1 MGVKRKPKLNLAFVD
16 PWQLTMD
23 QIVKL
28 YIVSQ
33 GPKYYIYKE
42 NKKRER
48 LGMKKLEYTDM
59 VQELQDLPIVK
70 EYWSGKENNKL

>member
-1 MGVKRKPKLNLAFVD
+1 MKIRPEMQLAFVD
-16 PWQLTMD
+16 PRRLTMN

-33 GPKYYIYKE
+33 GPKYYICKE
-42 NKKRER
+42 NKKREK

-59 VQELQDLPIVK
+59 AQELQDLPIVK
-70 EYWSGKENNKL
+70 EYWGGKENNKL